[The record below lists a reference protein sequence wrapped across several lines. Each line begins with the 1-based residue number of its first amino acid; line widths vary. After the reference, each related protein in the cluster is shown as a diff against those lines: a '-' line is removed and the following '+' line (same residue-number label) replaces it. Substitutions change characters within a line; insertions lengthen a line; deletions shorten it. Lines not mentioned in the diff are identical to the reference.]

1 MRFPFALL
9 IFGGLV
15 AGTIVAQAAEADMS
29 CAATFSTLS
38 QSARSQGL
46 PSGEFDRMAAIAA
59 EHGGAVTFAG
69 RSQVRAMSLPQLQAQ
84 VVNCHARYDGKGG
97 LRIASS

>member
-15 AGTIVAQAAEADMS
+15 AGTMVTQAAEADMS
-29 CAATFSTLS
+29 CAATFSALS

-46 PSGEFDRMAAIAA
+46 PSGEFDRMASVAA
-59 EHGGAVTFAG
+59 AHGGEVTLAG

-97 LRIASS
+97 LRMASN